1 MHGPSPTAPA
11 TEQAGAAAHYHA
23 NRKRLMKQPTHEN
36 LDETF
41 IARQRQRLLAL
52 RAQLIAGGDAAGAEE
67 NTLQTAAGDEPRDAV
82 DDGDRL
88 EQQANDEALL
98 AHDLDRIAAIDRA
111 LEKIQE
117 HTYGLSDGN
126 GEPIGR
132 AHLEAVPE
140 AVFTVDELNAKE
152 RRR

>member
-1 MHGPSPTAPA
+1 M
-11 TEQAGAAAHYHA
+11 
-23 NRKRLMKQPTHEN
+23 NQPDHEH
-36 LDETF
+36 LDEAF
-41 IARQRQRLLAL
+41 IARQRERLLQL
-52 RAQLIAGGDAAGAEE
+52 RVQLIAGGDAAGSEE
-67 NTLQTAAGDEPRDAV
+67 STLQTAAGDEPRDAV

-111 LEKIQE
+111 LQKIQE

-140 AVFTVDELNAKE
+140 AVFTADELNAKA

>member
-1 MHGPSPTAPA
+1 M
-11 TEQAGAAAHYHA
+11 
-23 NRKRLMKQPTHEN
+23 NQPDHEI
-36 LDETF
+36 LDEAF
-41 IARQRQRLLAL
+41 IARQRERLLRL
-52 RAQLIAGGDAAGAEE
+52 RAQLIADGDAAGSEE
-67 NTLQTAAGDEPRDAV
+67 STLQTAAGDEPRDAV

-111 LEKIQE
+111 LQKIQE

-140 AVFTVDELNAKE
+140 AVFTVDELNAKA

>member
-1 MHGPSPTAPA
+1 
-11 TEQAGAAAHYHA
+11 
-23 NRKRLMKQPTHEN
+23 MKQPTHEN

-41 IARQRQRLLAL
+41 IARQRERLLKL
-52 RAQLIAGGDAAGAEE
+52 RAQLIAGGDAAGEEE
-67 NTLQTAAGDEPRDAV
+67 NTLQTAAGDEPGDAV

-98 AHDLDRIAAIDRA
+98 AHDLNRIAAIDRA

-126 GEPIGR
+126 GEAIGR

-140 AVFTVDELNAKE
+140 AVFTVDELNAKV
-152 RRR
+152 RPR

>member
-1 MHGPSPTAPA
+1 M
-11 TEQAGAAAHYHA
+11 
-23 NRKRLMKQPTHEN
+23 NQPDHEI
-36 LDETF
+36 LDEAF
-41 IARQRQRLLAL
+41 IARQRERLLRL
-52 RAQLIAGGDAAGAEE
+52 RAQLIADGDAAGSEE
-67 NTLQTAAGDEPRDAV
+67 STLQTAAGDEPRDAV

-111 LEKIQE
+111 LQKIQE

-132 AHLEAVPE
+132 AHLEAVPD
-140 AVFTVDELNAKE
+140 AVFTVDELNAKA

>member
-1 MHGPSPTAPA
+1 MARRPPAPA
-11 TEQAGAAAHYHA
+11 TEEAGSSRSLPCQPEAI
-23 NRKRLMKQPTHEN
+23 MKQSIREN

-41 IARQRQRLLAL
+41 IAHQRERLLKL

-67 NTLQTAAGDEPRDAV
+67 NTLQIAAGDEPQDAV
-82 DDGDRL
+82 DDGNRL
-88 EQQANDEALL
+88 EQQANDEAIL
-98 AHDLDRIAAIDRA
+98 AHDLDRIAAVDRA
-111 LEKIQE
+111 LEKIQQ

-140 AVFTVDELNAKE
+140 AVFTVDELNAKA
-152 RRR
+152 RQR

>member
-1 MHGPSPTAPA
+1 M
-11 TEQAGAAAHYHA
+11 
-23 NRKRLMKQPTHEN
+23 THEK
-36 LDETF
+36 LDEAF
-41 IARQRQRLLAL
+41 IARQRERLLEM

-67 NTLQTAAGDEPRDAV
+67 NTLQVAAGGEPQDAA

-88 EQQANDEALL
+88 EQQANDEAIL
-98 AHDLDRIAAIDRA
+98 AHDLERIAAIDRA
-111 LEKIQE
+111 LEKIRE

-140 AVFTVDELNAKE
+140 AVFTAEELKAGVRSSTKLK
-152 RRR
+152 